1 MSQHQS
7 IEMKNPFRVL
17 LVDDDTELG
26 RALLESLRTDQIA
39 LTVTQNGRDALAALQ
54 CDQFSLILLDV
65 GLPGMDGFEVLQ
77 QIKQKPAW
85 QAIPVIMLTANNRT
99 QDKVRGFELGAVD
112 YVTKPFEL
120 SELRARI
127 RHTLHAQRLQQEL
140 LEANRGLETAR
151 AAAEE
156 AAGAKAEFLANM
168 SHEIRT
174 PMNGVIAMTGLLMQ
188 TDLTHDQRDFV
199 ETIRA
204 SGESLLTI
212 INDILNFSK
221 LESGKMEFERRPMDV
236 RENVEET
243 LDLLAAKA
251 AEKNLDLVCRFEPAT
266 PNHVVGDATRFRQI
280 LTNLISNAVKFT
292 ASGEVCINTVAR
304 PLPAAEAGGP
314 DRFEVQFSIHDTGI
328 GIPAERMDRLFRS
341 FSQVDSSI
349 TRQFGGTGLG
359 LAISRG
365 FVELMG
371 GRMWAE
377 STAGQGSTFHFTL
390 PLELA
395 AQSRPESQQ
404 AGNSGLPA
412 FSPAGLHSPCPA
424 LVGQRL
430 LIVEDGSSSR
440 KVLAELASQWGMAPV
455 QAENAQQAL
464 TVVGTFPGVDLAI
477 IDRQLPGLNGAN
489 LAAELRKQRNHQS
502 LPVVLLNS
510 VGASVDAS
518 DALPASVHLN
528 KPVKPAQLQ
537 TALLQLRSG
546 TQPVA
551 PRKSPIPSRLDATMA
566 ARLPLRILLADDN
579 VINLKV
585 ALRLLLQLGYKA
597 DTACNGLETFRAVE
611 QKPYD
616 VILMDVQMPEM
627 DGLDAT
633 RRIRQRQQEPTPPGH
648 FQKPIIIIAMTANA
662 MQGDREKCVAAGMD
676 DYLPK
681 PVRPEALQAMLEL
694 HAVRVLNLAAPA
706 AAPTAE
712 LSMPPSPNAGE
723 KGREGAGKILPF
735 PFSPFPPC
743 SPAEQPPVD
752 MDRLNEFAGGS
763 LENYNE
769 LVALYLKQTTEQIE
783 LIRAALAG
791 NDAERASR
799 VAHSCAGASATCGM
813 SAIVPLLR
821 QVEHL
826 TQEGKVP
833 AATELVPAIDHE
845 FTRLKRYLELNKPI
859 ALAG

>member
-1 MSQHQS
+1 MSQTPPP
-7 IEMKNPFRVL
+7 ETNKPFRVL
-17 LVDDDTELG
+17 LVEDDAELG
-26 RALLESLRTDQIA
+26 RALREGLRGDQVN
-39 LTVTQNGRDALAALQ
+39 LMVTQQGRDALAVLQ
-54 CDQFSLILLDV
+54 GDHFDLILLDF
-65 GLPGMDGFEVLQ
+65 GLPDMDGFEVLR

-85 QAIPVIMLTANNRT
+85 QPIPVIMLTANNRT
-99 QDKVRGFELGAVD
+99 QDKVRGFELGVVD

-120 SELRARI
+120 SELRARLRSI
-127 RHTLHAQRLQQEL
+127 FRAQRLQQEL
-140 LEANRGLETAR
+140 LDANRRLETAR
-151 AAAEE
+151 LAAEE
-156 AAGAKAEFLANM
+156 AASAKAEFLANM

-188 TDLTHDQRDFV
+188 TELAPDQRDFV

-221 LESGKMEFERRPMDV
+221 LESGKMELERRPMDL

-251 AEKNLDLVCRFEPAT
+251 AEKNLDLVCRFDAAAPSR
-266 PNHVVGDATRFRQI
+266 VIGDATRFRQV
-280 LTNLISNAVKFT
+280 LTNLVSNAVKFT
-292 ASGEVCINTVAR
+292 ASGEVCVNVVAHS
-304 PLPAAEAGGP
+304 LSATEGSAA
-314 DRFEVQFSIHDTGI
+314 DRCEFQFSVHDTGI

-359 LAISRG
+359 LAISKG

-377 STAGQGSTFHFTL
+377 SAEGQGSTFHFTL
-390 PLELA
+390 PLPLA
-395 AQSRPESQQ
+395 GEAATAPITQPHPI
-404 AGNSGLPA
+404 LT
-412 FSPAGLHSPCPA
+412 
-424 LVGQRL
+424 GQRL

-440 KVLAELASQWGMAPV
+440 KVLAELASQWGMVPV

-489 LAAELRKQRNHQS
+489 LAIEIRKQRNHHS

-510 VGASVDAS
+510 FGASVDS
-518 DALPASVHLN
+518 SEALSASVHLN

-537 TALLQLRSG
+537 AALLQLKSG
-546 TQPVA
+546 TQPA
-551 PRKSPIPSRLDATMA
+551 TPRKASIPSRLDATMA
-566 ARLPLRILLADDN
+566 QRLPLNILLTDDN
-579 VINLKV
+579 IINQKV

-597 DTACNGLETFRAVE
+597 DTASNGLEAIRAVE

-633 RRIRQRQQEPTPPGH
+633 RRIRQRQQEPSPPSH
-648 FQKPIIIIAMTANA
+648 FQRPIVVIAMTANA

-681 PVRPEALQAMLEL
+681 PVRPESLQAMLEQYAPRL
-694 HAVRVLNLAAPA
+694 LNVAAPMA
-706 AAPTAE
+706 ASEAECFIPQPANQPALTVLPAPAE
-712 LSMPPSPNAGE
+712 MPS
-723 KGREGAGKILPF
+723 L
-735 PFSPFPPC
+735 
-743 SPAEQPPVD
+743 AEQPPID

-763 LENYNE
+763 VENFNE
-769 LVALYLKQTTEQIE
+769 LVTLYFKQTTEQLE
-783 LIRAALAG
+783 SIRAALAE
-791 NDAERASR
+791 NNAERASR

-826 TQEGKVP
+826 TQEGKVS
-833 AATELVPAIDHE
+833 AAAELMPAIDHE
-845 FTRLKRYLELNKPI
+845 FARLKRYLELHKPI